1 MKKLSLT
8 KLFLTEQDI
17 RELIQMYVSS
27 LKRNNRV
34 REERYKSMIYV
45 RLADLG
51 FDRPHITT
59 MINDLTDVDT
69 EKDVDKIMS
78 RYRLWGDDY
87 ADTFRATEST
97 ITEADDDREEDEDGV
112 EQNIHNF
119 KVIVQIPF
127 TNLKNKDQKL
137 RKLKFD
143 LTILD
148 IKIKKERPI
157 DVAKIN
163 PEAADNAAIDY
174 AVMLEL
180 ETEMTRTDLEHELQP
195 DYKILKIKEIA
206 HVSY

>member
-1 MKKLSLT
+1 MKLNKVLLSD
-8 KLFLTEQDI
+8 QDI
-17 RELIQMYVSS
+17 RELIQKYISS
-27 LKRNNRV
+27 IKKTNHV
-34 REERYKSMIYV
+34 RQERYKSMMYV

-51 FDRPHITT
+51 FDRQHITN
-59 MINDLTDVDT
+59 MINDLSDVDT
-69 EKDVDKIMS
+69 EKDVDQFMS

-119 KVIVQIPF
+119 KVLVQIPF

-148 IKIKKERPI
+148 IKIKSEKSI
-157 DVAKIN
+157 DVAKLN
-163 PEAADNAAIDY
+163 PESQDNPAIDY
-174 AVMLEL
+174 AVVLHI
-180 ETEMTRTDLEHELQP
+180 ETEMTRTELEHELQP
-195 DYKILKIKEIA
+195 DYKILKLKEI
-206 HVSY
+206 

>member
-34 REERYKSMIYV
+34 REDRYKSMIYV

-59 MINDLTDVDT
+59 MINALTDIDT

-87 ADTFRATEST
+87 ADSFRATEST

-119 KVIVQIPF
+119 KVILQIPF

-148 IKIKKERPI
+148 IKIKSEKPI
-157 DVAKIN
+157 DVAKLN
-163 PEAADNAAIDY
+163 PEAADSAAIDY

-180 ETEMTRTDLEHELQP
+180 ETEMTRTELEHELQP
-195 DYKILKIKEIA
+195 DYKILKLKEI
-206 HVSY
+206 

>member
-8 KLFLTEQDI
+8 NLLLTEQDI

-34 REERYKSMIYV
+34 REDRYKSMIYV

-59 MINDLTDVDT
+59 MINSLTDVDT

-87 ADTFRATEST
+87 ADSFRATEST

-119 KVIVQIPF
+119 KVLVQIPF

-143 LTILD
+143 FTILD
-148 IKIKKERPI
+148 IKIKSEKAI
-157 DVAKIN
+157 DVAKLN
-163 PEAADNAAIDY
+163 PEDQQNPALDY
-174 AVMLEL
+174 AVMLEV
-180 ETEMTRTDLEHELQP
+180 ETEMTRSELENELEP
-195 DYKILKIKEIA
+195 DYKILKIKE
-206 HVSY
+206 V

>member
-8 KLFLTEQDI
+8 NLLLTEQDI

-34 REERYKSMIYV
+34 REDRYKSMIYV

-59 MINDLTDVDT
+59 MINSLTDVDT

-87 ADTFRATEST
+87 ADSFRATEST

-143 LTILD
+143 FTILD
-148 IKIKKERPI
+148 IKIKSEKAI
-157 DVAKIN
+157 DVAKLN
-163 PEAADNAAIDY
+163 PEDQQNPALDY
-174 AVMLEL
+174 AVMLEV
-180 ETEMTRTDLEHELQP
+180 ETEMTRTELENEIEP
-195 DYKILKIKEIA
+195 DYKILKIKE
-206 HVSY
+206 V

>member
-8 KLFLTEQDI
+8 KLLLTEQDI

-27 LKRNNRV
+27 LKRSNRV
-34 REERYKSMIYV
+34 REDRYKSMIYV

-59 MINDLTDVDT
+59 MINSLADVDT

-87 ADTFRATEST
+87 AATFRATEST

-148 IKIKKERPI
+148 IKIKK
-157 DVAKIN
+157 K
-163 PEAADNAAIDY
+163 
-174 AVMLEL
+174 
-180 ETEMTRTDLEHELQP
+180 DL
-195 DYKILKIKEIA
+195 
-206 HVSY
+206 

>member
-34 REERYKSMIYV
+34 REDRYKSMIYV

-59 MINDLTDVDT
+59 MINALTDIDT

-87 ADTFRATEST
+87 ADSFRATEST

-119 KVIVQIPF
+119 KLILQIPF

-148 IKIKKERPI
+148 IKIKSEKPI
-157 DVAKIN
+157 DVAKLN
-163 PEAADNAAIDY
+163 PEAADSAAIDY

-180 ETEMTRTDLEHELQP
+180 ETEMTRTELEHELQP
-195 DYKILKIKEIA
+195 DYKILKLKEI
-206 HVSY
+206 